1 MGSGVKK
8 IAFLVGLVLLIGCLG
23 TVPVF
28 SADTI
33 SFGFALP
40 LTGPLA
46 DEGRRA
52 LDAYKLWAKKMNG
65 EGGILIKGK
74 RYPVELVF
82 YDDRGN
88 PDLSAGFFEKLIT
101 VDKVDLL
108 LGGIGDRLVLP
119 ASAVAEKH
127 GYPMISG
134 GANSDRLFAQ
144 GHDYYFSTLAKAS
157 SRAQGCIDFLKKLK
171 PKPATVAVI
180 GSETSPS
187 SLVCEAFKKA
197 AASSGFKVI
206 HYELFPPSLD
216 DFDATFSKIQAKHPE
231 ILFVEPGSLEPV
243 KGMLE
248 AMKKLDFMPK
258 AVVLGGLMVHD
269 LAAALGEE
277 GAYLFAATE
286 WVSELPYKGPVFG
299 SAPDFDRV
307 YYKEYKRHPGC
318 LEAAVASAAV
328 VQQLALQR
336 LEKAPPYDG
345 AGREA
350 LMKRLHAS
358 EFETFF
364 GKVRFGKDGAN
375 AGHSLVVVQIQGG
388 KDVPVYPGEVKKA
401 VPVYPVPVW
410 GRR

>member
-8 IAFLVGLVLLIGCLG
+8 IAFLVGLVFWIGYLS
-23 TVPVF
+23 PI
-28 SADTI
+28 SASCADKI

-40 LTGPLA
+40 LTGSLA
-46 DEGRRA
+46 GEGRRA
-52 LDAYKLWAKKMNG
+52 LDTYKLWAKKMNG
-65 EGGILIKGK
+65 EGGILINGK

-108 LGGIGDRLVLP
+108 LGGIGDRLVSP
-119 ASAVAEKH
+119 ASAVAEKY

-134 GANSDRLFAQ
+134 EANSDHLFAQ
-144 GHDYYFSTLAKAS
+144 GHDYYFSTLVKVS
-157 SRAQGCIDFLKKLK
+157 SRAQVCIDFLKKLK
-171 PKPATVAVI
+171 PKPTTVAVI
-180 GSETSPS
+180 GSEVFSS
-187 SLVCEAFKKA
+187 SLVCEAFKKV

-216 DFDATFSKIQAKHPE
+216 NFDATFSKIQAKHPE

-248 AMKKLDFMPK
+248 AMKKLDFMPE
-258 AVVLGGLMVHD
+258 AVVIGGGLMIHD
-269 LAAALGEE
+269 LAAALGKE

-299 SAPDFDRV
+299 RASDFDRV
-307 YYKEYKRHPGC
+307 YYKEYKHHPGC

-336 LEKAPPYDG
+336 LEKAPP
-345 AGREA
+345 
-350 LMKRLHAS
+350 
-358 EFETFF
+358 
-364 GKVRFGKDGAN
+364 
-375 AGHSLVVVQIQGG
+375 
-388 KDVPVYPGEVKKA
+388 
-401 VPVYPVPVW
+401 
-410 GRR
+410 

>member
-1 MGSGVKK
+1 VKK
-8 IAFLVGLVLLIGCLG
+8 IAFLVGLVFWIGFLD
-23 TVPVF
+23 PI
-28 SADTI
+28 SASCTDKI

-40 LTGPLA
+40 LTGSHA
-46 DEGRRA
+46 GEGQRV

-108 LGGIGDRLVLP
+108 LGGVGDRLVLS
-119 ASAVAEKH
+119 ASAVAEKY

-144 GHDYYFSTLAKAS
+144 GYDCYISTLAKVS

-171 PKPATVAVI
+171 PKPTTVAVI

-187 SLVCEAFKKA
+187 LVCVAFKKA
-197 AASSGFKVI
+197 AVSSGFKVI
-206 HYELFPPSLD
+206 HYELFPPL
-216 DFDATFSKIQAKHPE
+216 FDNFDTTLSKIQVKHPE
-231 ILFVEPGSLEPV
+231 ILFVEPGRLNLV

-258 AVVLGGLMVHD
+258 AVVLGGGLMIHD
-269 LAAALGEE
+269 LAATLGKD

-286 WVSELPYKGPVFG
+286 WVSELPYRGPVFG

-328 VQQLALQR
+328 VQQLALQQ
-336 LEKAPPYDG
+336 LGKAPPYDG
-345 AGREA
+345 DGRKA
-350 LMKRLHAS
+350 LMRCLHANA
-358 EFETFF
+358 FETFY
-364 GKVRFGKDGAN
+364 GKIRFGKDGAN
-375 AGHSLVVVQIQGG
+375 TGRSPVIVQLRGD
-388 KDVPVYPGEVKKA
+388 KAVPVYPGRVKKVA
-401 VPVYPVPVW
+401 LVYPVPVW
-410 GRR
+410 GSR